1 MTEDK
6 KGVSNGPASS
16 EMAPQ
21 EDGTKV
27 PLTND
32 DPEVKFTSTNNPP
45 NGDAKIDIGT
55 APTFTGLSKEDLMK
69 YADDPF
75 WVRLRWFLFILFW
88 AGWLLMLIL
97 AIVII
102 IQAPRCAA
110 KETLE
115 WVQESAMV
123 QYDINAPVDVNNNG
137 EETPE
142 DLIQMAKD
150 LGVTT
155 VYLKDLI
162 NPLDFTEINPTY
174 NADDVNNIL
183 KEATN
188 AGLHVVTDFV
198 DNEVPE
204 SNPWYQNGSNPD
216 FFKPNTRE
224 LNYANTDLLTKL
236 AGLVSGTWY
245 GYGVK
250 GFLMPTAVSEGDG
263 VLMKNASITLS
274 ETLKTG
280 GGAVVY
286 GETEVSTMLNSVS
299 VYKQFLMEQVDENDW
314 AYFKYNPK
322 IAESTMSPKEMVHL
336 VTLSLF
342 MVRGTPILDGFNKE
356 YFDQNKAFIKS
367 LSDFRGKESVQ
378 VGNITFAETADDVIA
393 YARVEKGTPG
403 YAVAVNMQDAP
414 AAVNFTSIEGVPG
427 KGENELK
434 LTANATILQNDLGS
448 SQLDSVS
455 LEAYEG
461 IVVQFVPNF

>member
-1 MTEDK
+1 MTEDG

-32 DPEVKFTSTNNPP
+32 DPEVKFTSSNNPP
-45 NGDAKIDIGT
+45 NGDAKIDIGA
-55 APTFTGLSKEDLMK
+55 APTFSGLSKEELMK

-88 AGWLLMLIL
+88 GIWLLMLVA

-102 IQAPRCAA
+102 IQTPRCAA
-110 KETLE
+110 KETLD

-123 QYDINAPVDVNNNG
+123 QYDIDNPVDTNNNG
-137 EETPE
+137 LDDAPE

-150 LGVTT
+150 LGVKT
-155 VYLKDLI
+155 VYLEELI
-162 NPLDFTEINPTY
+162 NPLDFTKINPTY
-174 NADDVNNIL
+174 NVSDINKIL
-183 KEATN
+183 DKASQ

-198 DNEVPE
+198 PNVVDAR
-204 SNPWYQNGSNPD
+204 NPWYTNVNTSEY
-216 FFKPNTRE
+216 FKPGTRQ
-224 LNYANTDLLTKL
+224 LDYTNPDLLTEL

-245 GYGVK
+245 GVGVK
-250 GFLMPTAVSEGDG
+250 GFLMPTATGTDEE
-263 VLMKNASITLS
+263 LMKNASITLN
-274 ETLKTG
+274 EKLKAG

-286 GETEVSTMLNSVS
+286 GETDVSTKLDSAN

-322 IAESTMSPKEMVHL
+322 TSESTMDPDMVHL

-356 YFDQNKAFIKS
+356 YFEKNKLFIKS

-378 VGNITFAETADDVIA
+378 VGNITFADTAEDVIG

-403 YAVAVNMQDAP
+403 YAVAVNMNSAP
-414 AAVNFTSIEGVPG
+414 TTVNFTSIEGVPG

-434 LTANATILQNDLGS
+434 LMANETFLQADLGA
-448 SQLDSVS
+448 SQLDSVP
-455 LEAYEG
+455 LDGYEG